1 MPSPSSNPVRELRFA
16 DAATQT
22 EALATDV
29 IRRLGA
35 GLAAGGEV
43 SLAVPGGR
51 SPVALFER
59 LSKAALDWRRVWVT
73 LGDERWVSADNAASN
88 EQLVREHLLRD
99 AASAARFVG
108 LKNDA
113 EDPRSGA
120 QASWSAL
127 SVVPRPFEQV
137 VLGMG
142 EDGHFASLFPGSP
155 GSAVALDAA
164 QPPACVAM
172 VAPVPP
178 RSRLSLNLAA
188 LLNARSIALLI
199 AGAAKW
205 SVYERARQPGS
216 ASELPV
222 RALLQQQRVPVT
234 VYWSP

>member
-1 MPSPSSNPVRELRFA
+1 MPSPTSNSLRELRFA
-16 DAATQT
+16 DATAQT
-22 EALATDV
+22 AALAADV
-29 IRRLGA
+29 IARLGA
-35 GLAAGGEV
+35 GLAAGREV

-59 LSKAALDWRRVWVT
+59 LAQAPLAWQRVWVT
-73 LGDERWVSADNAASN
+73 LGDERWVDAGDAASN
-88 EQLVREHLLRD
+88 ERLVREHLLRN
-99 AASAARFVG
+99 AAGAARFVG

-113 EDPRSGA
+113 RDPRSGA

-127 SVVPRPFEQV
+127 GPVPRPFELV

-142 EDGHFASLFPGSP
+142 EDGHFASLFPESP
-155 GSAVALDAA
+155 GSAVALDAT

-178 RSRLSLNLAA
+178 RPRLSLNLAA
-188 LLNARSIALLI
+188 LLNARAVALLI
-199 AGAAKW
+199 SGAAKW
-205 SVYERARQPGS
+205 SVYERARQPG
-216 ASELPV
+216 AVTELPV